1 LNVALTRARYVLKVF
16 GNASTLSASA
26 TWAALIK
33 DARDRGLYREAS
45 NCLADL
51 QIESKQIVAAKRDEK
66 VSVLRTKASHQPVKI
81 ADGIGKLADVD
92 LDIDSAWR
100 VVFTKTC
107 KQQTEELNK
116 GAATNLVKCFDTF
129 LAGYP
134 VRAAK
139 FGYDIRNRP
148 AFVKRLPVKDRTLL
162 WSVRVLADAKS
173 ALPGEDKHIYSQAIW
188 VWAFPLT
195 NALNETMRCIAN
207 ACKMFTDEYLDLC
220 AVENWVDG
228 KALPLTYAREE
239 RIVERTRS
247 HTQAQG
253 QLPTEINELDLAK
266 AYEFTPRVSS
276 ALAGGVLFR
285 KELPFVL
292 SSEELA
298 LVLEPSSS
306 FVIGRSGT
314 VSGDILN
321 HTIRLLTF

>member
-1 LNVALTRARYVLKVF
+1 
-16 GNASTLSASA
+16 
-26 TWAALIK
+26 
-33 DARDRGLYREAS
+33 
-45 NCLADL
+45 
-51 QIESKQIVAAKRDEK
+51 
-66 VSVLRTKASHQPVKI
+66 
-81 ADGIGKLADVD
+81 
-92 LDIDSAWR
+92 
-100 VVFTKTC
+100 
-107 KQQTEELNK
+107 
-116 GAATNLVKCFDTF
+116 
-129 LAGYP
+129 
-134 VRAAK
+134 
-139 FGYDIRNRP
+139 
-148 AFVKRLPVKDRTLL
+148 
-162 WSVRVLADAKS
+162 
-173 ALPGEDKHIYSQAIW
+173 
-188 VWAFPLT
+188 
-195 NALNETMRCIAN
+195 MRCIAN

-220 AVENWVDG
+220 AAENWVDG